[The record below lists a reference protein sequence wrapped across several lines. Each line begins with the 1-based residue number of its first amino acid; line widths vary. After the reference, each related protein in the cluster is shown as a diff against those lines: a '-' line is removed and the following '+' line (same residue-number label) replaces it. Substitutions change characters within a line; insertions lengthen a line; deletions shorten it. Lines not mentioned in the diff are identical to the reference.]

1 MGIRERERERSDQ
14 VSEMK
19 MKKSKRNRIIPYEN
33 IYIYMF
39 MYLVYSFLPMKFLE
53 TVSKVYLQ
61 LVSNK
66 NVYRSFIEDLFLL
79 LIIFFNKYL
88 ARLEIKL

>member
-1 MGIRERERERSDQ
+1 
-14 VSEMK
+14 MK

-33 IYIYMF
+33 IY
-39 MYLVYSFLPMKFLE
+39 MYLVYSFLPLKFLE

-79 LIIFFNKYL
+79 IIIFFNKYL

>member
-1 MGIRERERERSDQ
+1 MGIRERERSDQ

-19 MKKSKRNRIIPYEN
+19 MKKSKRNRITPYEN

-39 MYLVYSFLPMKFLE
+39 MYLVYSFLPLKFLE

-79 LIIFFNKYL
+79 IIIFFNKYL

>member
-1 MGIRERERERSDQ
+1 MGIREREKSDQ

-33 IYIYMF
+33 IYIYM
-39 MYLVYSFLPMKFLE
+39 YLVYSFLPLKFLE

-79 LIIFFNKYL
+79 IIIFFNKYL

>member
-33 IYIYMF
+33 IYMY
-39 MYLVYSFLPMKFLE
+39 MYLVYSFLPLKFLE

>member
-1 MGIRERERERSDQ
+1 
-14 VSEMK
+14 
-19 MKKSKRNRIIPYEN
+19 
-33 IYIYMF
+33 MF
-39 MYLVYSFLPMKFLE
+39 MYLVYSFLSLKFLE

-79 LIIFFNKYL
+79 IIIFFNKYL

>member
-1 MGIRERERERSDQ
+1 
-14 VSEMK
+14 MK

-33 IYIYMF
+33 IY
-39 MYLVYSFLPMKFLE
+39 MYLVYSFLPLKFLE

-79 LIIFFNKYL
+79 IIIFFKYL
-88 ARLEIKL
+88 VRLEIKL

>member
-33 IYIYMF
+33 IYMY
-39 MYLVYSFLPMKFLE
+39 MYLVYSFLPLKFLE

-79 LIIFFNKYL
+79 IIIFFNKYL

>member
-1 MGIRERERERSDQ
+1 
-14 VSEMK
+14 MK

-33 IYIYMF
+33 IYMY
-39 MYLVYSFLPMKFLE
+39 MYLVYSFLPLKFLE

-79 LIIFFNKYL
+79 IIIFFNKYL